1 MKKKRTIERKP
12 PLPPPSD
19 PSTETKSTEVQPITP
34 EQQAYLAT
42 AGPLTNIEKRI
53 ILKKILTEKKKKLMK
68 KMAVEKK
75 LMSGK
80 YLPCCRHQRAGGR
93 GSSQKRL
100 RTPYIKILLK

>member
-1 MKKKRTIERKP
+1 M
-12 PLPPPSD
+12 
-19 PSTETKSTEVQPITP
+19 QPITP

-42 AGPLTNIEKRI
+42 AGPLINIEKRI

-100 RTPYIKILLK
+100 RTPYLKIRLK